1 MNVHSDDICE
11 GFEIKNKAQESRMKP
26 CQVVQDLTVKLEIAV
41 QPHMP
46 NKTAVRKVISRL
58 S

>member
-1 MNVHSDDICE
+1 MNVHSDDTCE
-11 GFEIKNKAQESRMKP
+11 GFEIKNKAQESP